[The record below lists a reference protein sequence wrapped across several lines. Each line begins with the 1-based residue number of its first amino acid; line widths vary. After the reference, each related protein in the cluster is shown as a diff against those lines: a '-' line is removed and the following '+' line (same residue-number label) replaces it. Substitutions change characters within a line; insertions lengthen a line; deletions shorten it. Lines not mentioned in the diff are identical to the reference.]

1 MLVTVEILDHLELHA
16 GVLLE
21 TATRVLMSSFV
32 RSLRRFGS
40 GHLTVNVIRFC
51 EHEDLTSE
59 STGPPQFRETTVEL
73 PNNTMIEIKCVTK
86 DSELEAIQ
94 ALQRAN
100 LRKNLS
106 EPEAAKEGF
115 LIAEYSLD
123 FLRRMHE
130 SHPSVIAVDGDQLVG
145 YALVTTKT
153 ARDGHSLLDDL
164 CTHIDRLTYKN
175 RPLKNAKYV
184 LVGQLCVDKCHRG
197 KGLVQQMYGLFRE
210 SLQSHYDYGI
220 TDVAR
225 ANQRSLQ
232 AHLKTGF
239 QVIHS
244 IQFEGLEW
252 DVILWD
258 WTRKS
263 P

>member
-1 MLVTVEILDHLELHA
+1 
-16 GVLLE
+16 
-21 TATRVLMSSFV
+21 
-32 RSLRRFGS
+32 
-40 GHLTVNVIRFC
+40 
-51 EHEDLTSE
+51 
-59 STGPPQFRETTVEL
+59 
-73 PNNTMIEIKCVTK
+73 MIQIKCVTK

-100 LRKNLS
+100 LRRHLS
-106 EPEAAKEGF
+106 EPEAANEGF

-130 SHPSVIAVDGDQLVG
+130 NHPSVIAVDGDQLAG
-145 YALVTTKT
+145 YALVTTKA
-153 ARDGHSLLDDL
+153 ARDGHPLLNDL
-164 CTHIDRLTYKN
+164 CNQIDQLTYNN
-175 RPLKNAKYV
+175 RPLKGASYV
-184 LVGQLCVDKCHRG
+184 LVGQLCVEKCHRG

-210 SLQSHYDYGI
+210 SLQRDYDYGI

-239 QVIHS
+239 RVIHT